1 MLQQGKTEMA
11 ISLPRF
17 LVGMVSVKVSN
28 DVYVSID
35 CTYQGISMVTLS
47 PFTPRLP
54 VLS

>member
-1 MLQQGKTEMA
+1 MLQQGKTETA
-11 ISLPRF
+11 ISPPRF
-17 LVGMVSVKVSN
+17 LVGMVSVKVSG

-35 CTYQGISMVTLS
+35 YADQGISVVTIS